1 MVISMKRFIEGE
13 NRYQSTLFPER
24 LDDYIAEDNAVRV
37 VDAFVER
44 LDLLE
49 LGFDGVIP
57 QDTGRPSYHPAMML
71 KLYIYGYLNR
81 IQSSRRLEREAQRN
95 VELIWLTGR
104 LMPAFKTIADFR
116 KDNREAICTVCLEFI
131 ELCRELR
138 LFSGVLVAIDG
149 SKFKAV
155 NSRDNN
161 YTTGS
166 VQRRLKNTQEN
177 IDRYLAKLDAVDAE
191 EPEIREVTAKE
202 LNKKIASM
210 EAKMAE
216 LKARQQEVAEHPDKQ
231 VSTTDPDCRSMT
243 RPGGG
248 SVVGYNVQT
257 AVDEKHHL
265 IVTHEVTNDTS
276 DRAQLEPMGKQAK
289 RVLDASTLT
298 VVADAGYYEGQAI
311 VDCYEDGIQALVPK
325 MNTSSSKSK
334 GKYSKADFRYD
345 AERNEYVCPAG
356 ERLTY
361 RRDSVEEG
369 KTAVGVRALRLF
381 VLRAS
386 PALYDSHLQAPQ
398 ALGARRCSRQGPG
411 QSQEVSRGDA
421 TAKGHRGAPLQY
433 HQTADGIDA
442 LPDAAI
448 TERES
453 RDEPSC
459 TRLQHET
466 GDQCAGNRQNHRR
479 IAVRVKNR
487 LLLSLPDGRETF
499 FSHSLGQNQPLMSN
513 YSGHFSDA

>member
-24 LDDYIAEDNAVRV
+24 LDDYIAADNAVRV
-37 VDAFVER
+37 VDAFIEK
-44 LDLLE
+44 LDLLR

-161 YTTGS
+161 YTAKS
-166 VQRRLKNTQEN
+166 VKRRLKNTQEN
-177 IDRYLAKLDAVDAE
+177 IDRYLAKLDDVDAE

-243 RPGGG
+243 WPGGG

-265 IVTHEVTNDTS
+265 IVTHEVTNDTT
-276 DRAQLEPMGKQAK
+276 DRVQLDNMSKQAK
-289 RVLDASTLT
+289 RVLDTKTLT

-311 VDCYEDGIQALVPK
+311 VDCYEDRIQALVPK
-325 MNTSSSKSK
+325 VNTSSSKSK
-334 GKYSKADFRYD
+334 GKYSKADFKYD

-361 RRDSVEEG
+361 RFDSVEKG
-369 KTAVGVRALRLF
+369 KRLWVYERYGCSSCALRPHCTTATSKRLKRWEHED
-381 VLRAS
+381 VLDKAQDDLKAHPKVMRQRKAIVEHPFSTIKQLMGSTHFLMRRLPNVKAEMSLHVLAYNMKRAINVLGTDKIIG
-386 PALYDSHLQAPQ
+386 AL
-398 ALGARRCSRQGPG
+398 
-411 QSQEVSRGDA
+411 QSG
-421 TAKGHRGAPLQY
+421 
-433 HQTADGIDA
+433 
-442 LPDAAI
+442 
-448 TERES
+448 
-453 RDEPSC
+453 
-459 TRLQHET
+459 
-466 GDQCAGNRQNHRR
+466 
-479 IAVRVKNR
+479 
-487 LLLSLPDGRETF
+487 
-499 FSHSLGQNQPLMSN
+499 
-513 YSGHFSDA
+513 